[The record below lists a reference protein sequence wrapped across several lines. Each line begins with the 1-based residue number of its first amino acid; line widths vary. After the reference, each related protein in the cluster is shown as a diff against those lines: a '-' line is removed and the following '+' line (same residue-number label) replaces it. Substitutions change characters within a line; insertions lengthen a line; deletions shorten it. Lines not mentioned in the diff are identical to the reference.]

1 MGHRPCEDKK
11 ARNRAAAVVN
21 AQHINTSEDA
31 LAASDLRTGGRVD
44 RIAFDVE
51 PMPRQLDKPRHP
63 QDPAGKSFDRES
75 SRLLSHEVEIARPN
89 TEPRKASVSPSY
101 KAHGEVWP
109 ASTLHSSFAAPWA
122 NPMFP
127 F

>member
-51 PMPRQLDKPRHP
+51 PMPRQLDKPRP
-63 QDPAGKSFDRES
+63 PSTGSC
-75 SRLLSHEVEIARPN
+75 
-89 TEPRKASVSPSY
+89 RK
-101 KAHGEVWP
+101 E
-109 ASTLHSSFAAPWA
+109 F
-122 NPMFP
+122 
-127 F
+127 